1 MERMTEIRFYGVGG
15 EGTYPKGTHLRV
27 ENLVSEYDAA
37 THFSM
42 YGPEKSITYDE
53 EPDFSVTL
61 TRRDIKML
69 INFLT
74 MILDD
79 SLFEEDR
86 GAPPEV
92 NTL

>member
-1 MERMTEIRFYGVGG
+1 MERMTEIKFFGAGG
-15 EGTYPKGTHLRV
+15 KGTYPLGTHLRV
-27 ENLVSEYDAA
+27 EYLDKDIDAA

-42 YGPEKSITYDE
+42 YGPGKDLIFEE

-69 INFLT
+69 INFLE

-79 SLFEEDR
+79 SLLEGDAEAGD
-86 GAPPEV
+86 E
-92 NTL
+92 